1 MIKMFQV
8 IINGLLIGGV
18 YALVAVGITMIHGV
32 MKIVNFAQGDFL
44 AMGLYFTYAMYS
56 LMPQGSL
63 PYWLLVPVGAA
74 MYLAGC
80 IFFSTTI
87 RKVIGKGDSNYIL
100 LTIGLSYIIQNLIQ
114 LIFGPDFKSV
124 AVSDQ
129 LRNGALALGSV
140 SLSTARVIAFVAA
153 AAFAVFVNW
162 FLGSTDIGRAM
173 RATSEN
179 QVIAESLGIKT
190 SLVFITAF
198 ALGTV
203 FAGISGLLISPIFLL
218 SPKVG
223 SQFSIIAMSAMVLG
237 GLGNIK
243 GALVGGLIIGLVESL
258 TSSYAGVLLAQVAI
272 NAVLM
277 LVLIFRPY
285 GLFGKKGRAS

>member
-1 MIKMFQV
+1 MFQV

-56 LMPQGSL
+56 LLPQGSM

-87 RKVIGKGDSNYIL
+87 KKVIGKGDSNYIL

-114 LIFGPDFKSV
+114 LIFGPDFKTV

-153 AAFAVFVNW
+153 AAFALFVNW

-179 QVIAESLGIKT
+179 RVIAESLGVKT
-190 SLVFITAF
+190 NIVFITAF

-223 SQFSIIAMSAMVLG
+223 SQFSTIAMSAMVLG

-243 GALVGGLIIGLVESL
+243 GALIGGLIIGLVESM

-272 NAVLM
+272 NSVLM

>member
-1 MIKMFQV
+1 MLQV

-18 YALVAVGITMIHGV
+18 YSLVAVGITMIHGV

-56 LMPQGSL
+56 LLPQGSL

-87 RKVIGKGDSNYIL
+87 KRVIGKGDSNYIL

-129 LRNGALALGSV
+129 LRNGAIALGSV

-162 FLGSTDIGRAM
+162 FLSSTDIGRAM

-179 QVIAESLGIKT
+179 RVIAESLGIKT
-190 SLVFITAF
+190 SVVFITAF
-198 ALGTV
+198 AMGTV

-258 TSSYAGVLLAQVAI
+258 TSSYAGVLLAQAAI

>member
-1 MIKMFQV
+1 MLQV

-18 YALVAVGITMIHGV
+18 YSLVAVGITMIHGV

-129 LRNGALALGSV
+129 LRNGAVAIGGV
-140 SLSTARVIAFVAA
+140 SLSTARIIAFVAA

-179 QVIAESLGIKT
+179 RVIAESLGIKT
-190 SLVFITAF
+190 SVVFITAF
-198 ALGTV
+198 AMGTV

-258 TSSYAGVLLAQVAI
+258 TSSYAGVLLAQAAI